1 MATAFVLVH
10 GAWHSSWCWNPVI
23 EALADRGARGVAVDL
38 PAEDPDAG
46 LEEYAAAVV
55 QVIDDLGGDD
65 VVLVGHSMGGIT
77 LPAVTQHRPVAALV
91 YVTALTTEPGRAMDE
106 LADASTFGAQWEDFA
121 ATQVTHE
128 SGGSSWPREPAI
140 EAFYH
145 DCVPRL
151 ADAAVD
157 HLRVQHWRAFQ
168 QPSTLTE
175 LPAAPATYVVCT
187 EDRVLSPAWQ
197 RDVAARR
204 VGATVVELSS
214 GHSPMLSKPREL
226 VELLLRASGS

>member
-10 GAWHSSWCWNPVI
+10 GAWHSSWCWSPVI

-46 LEEYAAAVV
+46 LEEYARAVV
-55 QVIDDLGGDD
+55 AAIDALGGDD
-65 VVLVGHSMGGIT
+65 VVLVGHSMGGLT
-77 LPAVTQHRPVAALV
+77 LPVVTGYRPVAALV
-91 YVTALTTEPGRAMDE
+91 YVTALTADPGKRMDE
-106 LADASTFGAQWEDFA
+106 QADASTFGSQWEELA
-121 ATQVTHE
+121 ASQIRHE

-145 DCVPRL
+145 DCVPAL
-151 ADAAVD
+151 ADVAVT
-157 HLRVQHWRAFQ
+157 HLRVQHWGPFQ
-168 QPSTLTE
+168 QPSPLTE
-175 LPAAPATYVVCT
+175 VPAPPATYVVCT

-197 RDVAARR
+197 RDVAAPR